1 MENKISYLKNKIRK
15 EITNY
20 LHEADNNLTV
30 IADRIKEDDIFR
42 NIIIYDFQCE
52 RVYNIQGEIEFSI
65 EDDESIIK
73 VDESKNIHLKGKIIT
88 CFNIESNNIYKINTV
103 RYTISNLKIYKTT
116 YKNIDIIYYFTAD
129 NVEVKY

>member
-73 VDESKNIHLKGKIIT
+73 VYESKNIHLKGKITT